1 MSTFIADIAPFI
13 PALILTA
20 LFVWALERSNR
31 RHSSAPWSDDYRHP
45 ASHDADHRRSSH
57 DLDSYGRAA

>member
-1 MSTFIADIAPFI
+1 MSTFIENIAPFV

-31 RHSSAPWSDDYRHP
+31 RHRSAPWADDYRHP
-45 ASHDADHRRSSH
+45 AEHDADHRRSAH
-57 DLDSYGRAA
+57 DLDSYSRAA